1 CTPRLALKPVNALL
15 GHYPLVQ
22 ELTQQVLSWV
32 ESLVTG
38 NDAQSPADP
47 SVAGNAQDVP
57 ESLGQLDVM
66 RSQTLTQSAFKEAAS
81 AWLETRKPYISPTT
95 YKSYEE
101 RLHALSA
108 FFSETRLPEIAADHI
123 RAYQKARMV
132 RAGASCI
139 NHECSLLQ
147 QMLKRI
153 GHWADISA
161 DYQPLPLP
169 KESPHRALTVQE
181 EERLY
186 RSGMSNANW
195 AVAYCGFVLSVNTS
209 CGPGEIR
216 HLRLM
221 DIDDVQRTMRVQP
234 EGAKNAARIRVI
246 PLNRPAWQAIEYL
259 RKRAKELGCYK
270 PEHYLIPFRLKRN
283 SYDPSRPTKGWRT
296 AFREMTAAADVR
308 ISPYCLRHHAITR
321 LLENPEVSEE
331 TAEAIA
337 GHISHRMK
345 RRYSHIR
352 IEYKRAAVAA
362 LEKIG
367 PQSVRHQSATRRRK

>member
-1 CTPRLALKPVNALL
+1 
-15 GHYPLVQ
+15 
-22 ELTQQVLSWV
+22 
-32 ESLVTG
+32 
-38 NDAQSPADP
+38 
-47 SVAGNAQDVP
+47 
-57 ESLGQLDVM
+57 M
-66 RSQTLTQSAFKEAAS
+66 RTQTLTQSAFQEAAS
-81 AWLETRKPYISPTT
+81 VWLETRRPYISPST
-95 YKSYEE
+95 YTSYEE
-101 RLHALSA
+101 RLRALSA
-108 FFSETRLPEIAADHI
+108 FFSETRLPEITADQI

-153 GHWADISA
+153 GRWAEISA

-186 RSGMSNANW
+186 RAGMSNANW

-221 DIDDVQRTMRVQP
+221 DIDEVQRTMRVQP

-246 PLNRPAWQAIEYL
+246 PLNRPAWEAIEYL

-270 PEHYLIPFRLKRN
+270 PEHYLIPFRLKRG
-283 SYDPSRPTKGWRT
+283 SYDPARPAMGWRT

-308 ISPYCLRHHAITR
+308 ISPYCLRHHAITKM
-321 LLENPEVSEE
+321 LENPDISEE
-331 TAEAIA
+331 TVKSVA
-337 GHISHRMK
+337 GHISK
-345 RRYSHIR
+345 RILQRYSHVR
-352 IEYKRAAVAA
+352 IEVKRAAVKA
-362 LEKIG
+362 LERIG
-367 PQSVRHQSATRRRK
+367 PHSVRHQSATRLRK